1 VVAGQRAARVHGV
14 QQREA
19 GFGALRHAHRH
30 RPVQLHHRGRIDPAE
45 LTVDPGDHR
54 PVSVGRLARAGVAGG
69 DDGLQL
75 VRPGPAGP
83 QRALQDPLS
92 LVDLGPVPAAAVLI
106 LQRDQIAAPVGAGG
120 PAGVLQ
126 QHQRQQAAR
135 LGLARHQ
142 PGQRPRQPDRLRA
155 QLRPDHV
162 RARGRAV
169 ALVEQQVQHGQD
181 PGGALREQARGR
193 HPVRD
198 RGVADLALG
207 ADDPLRHRR
216 LGHQQRAGDLGR
228 GQPGQRPQRE
238 RDPRLERQRRMAAG
252 EDEPETVIADAAA
265 VAAGLRQVPARQIGA
280 SRLQPGRLAQLGGL
294 VRAAAQHVDRAVT
307 GGGGQPG
314 AGTGGHAVALP
325 RLQGAGERV
334 LRALLGQVPVAG
346 DRDQRGDDL
355 APLGLE
361 GGADR
366 RLDLRAGVSRH
377 GR

>member
-1 VVAGQRAARVHGV
+1 VVAGQRPARAQRV

-19 GFGALRHAHRH
+19 GFGTLRHAHGH

-54 PVSVGRLARAGVAGG
+54 PVGVGRLVRAGMAGG

-92 LVDLGPVPAAAVLI
+92 LVDLGPVPPAAVLI
-106 LQRDQIAAPVGAGG
+106 LQRDQVTAPVGAGR

-155 QLRPDHV
+155 QVRPDHV

-169 ALVEQQVQHGQD
+169 TLVEQQVQHGQD
-181 PGGALREQARGR
+181 PGDALGEQARGR

-207 ADDPLRHRR
+207 ADDPLRHGR

-238 RDPRLERQRRMAAG
+238 RDPRLERQRRVAAR
-252 EDEPETVIADAAA
+252 EDEPEPVIADAAA
-265 VAAGLRQVPARQIGA
+265 VGLGQVPTRRIGA
-280 SRLQPGRLAQLGGL
+280 SRLEQGRLAQLGGL
-294 VRAAAQHVDRAVT
+294 VGAAAQHVDRAVA

-314 AGTGGHAVALP
+314 AGTDRHPVTLP

-355 APLGLE
+355 APLGRE
-361 GGADR
+361 GGAEG
-366 RLDLRAGVSRH
+366 RLDLRAGLRRH
-377 GR
+377 AR